1 MLFNFD
7 ITDRGSYL
15 LHQPAPTSGIAID
28 QGSLICVGSWSL
40 LNMTLTLLSDEEVKT
55 ILENLTREELD
66 GFRQTLAEALHEF
79 STNPRGDPEEPYQ
92 QPPRITTQHAASKA
106 TTLYMPSCGPQ
117 GMGCKVVSLTTS
129 DVTEDPS
136 IKPIPPTGVVN
147 LFAPDGTLTGV
158 VNASTLTAFRTA
170 LASACLL
177 ARRNHVRTITVY
189 GSGSQAY
196 WHVRLALM
204 MHGATIRHV
213 NVVNHRFSSSAAGLL
228 KRFSITPAEVKA
240 REGWAETKFAILTPT
255 FHDYERLHNEY
266 LLDADVIYCC
276 TPSRED
282 LFDGSV
288 LTSHEG
294 RKKGRLIVAV
304 GSFTPEMRELPESL
318 LKQAT
323 KTHDGPHRHFHKHA
337 EEGGAIVVDTLEGV
351 LREAGEIISAKIQPR
366 HLVE

>member
-1 MLFNFD
+1 M
-7 ITDRGSYL
+7 
-15 LHQPAPTSGIAID
+15 
-28 QGSLICVGSWSL
+28 
-40 LNMTLTLLSDEEVKT
+40 
-55 ILENLTREELD
+55 
-66 GFRQTLAEALHEF
+66 
-79 STNPRGDPEEPYQ
+79 
-92 QPPRITTQHAASKA
+92 
-106 TTLYMPSCGPQ
+106 
-117 GMGCKVVSLTTS
+117 
-129 DVTEDPS
+129 
-136 IKPIPPTGVVN
+136 N

-158 VNASTLTAFRTA
+158 INASTLTAFRTA

-177 ARRNHVRTITVY
+177 VRRAHVRTIIVY

-204 MHGATIRHV
+204 MHGSTIRHV
-213 NVVNHRFSSSAAGLL
+213 NVVNHRFSSSAASLL
-228 KRFSITPAEVKA
+228 KRFSVTPAETKE
-240 REGWAETKFAILTPT
+240 REGWADTKFAILTPT
-255 FHDYERLHNEY
+255 FHDYERLHHEY

-294 RKKGRLIVAV
+294 RKRGRLIVAV

-337 EEGGAIVVDTLEGV
+337 EEGGAIVVDTLSGV
-351 LREAGEIISAKIQPR
+351 LKEAGEIISANIPPR
-366 HLVE
+366 HLVEYASFPYRAPIAFFLNLANDPTRTG